1 MILSTLIPY
10 RDWFLCY
17 NSSIGRPNVLLEKS
31 VDEIR
36 RKSQYFINFS
46 MKKIPTQ
53 GQVLRPS
60 LIGYKEVCLQIS
72 LCRSIVERLV
82 KENKFPQPVKF
93 DGFKKILFYAHEVD
107 LWVSGLWNKG
117 GIK

>member
-1 MILSTLIPY
+1 MHLPALIPD
-10 RDWFLCY
+10 RDWFSCY
-17 NSSIGRPNVLLEKS
+17 NSSIGRLNLSLEKS
-31 VDEIR
+31 VDEKR

-60 LIGYKEVCLQIS
+60 LIGYKAVCLQIS

-82 KENKFPQPVKF
+82 KENQFTQPVKF

-117 GIK
+117 GIR

>member
-1 MILSTLIPY
+1 MILSTLIP
-10 RDWFLCY
+10 DSDCFLCY

-53 GQVLRPS
+53 GQVLRPA

-117 GIK
+117 DIK